1 MDGLYGAKAMILEYC
16 KFLQKKPPLYISNYK
31 NHHSS
36 DPSCEFIA
44 LHNQF
49 CLDQVLEQRCLGNLQ
64 YSNIFGTGESW
75 LKGTVQPYHQPFL

>member
-1 MDGLYGAKAMILEYC
+1 MDGLYGAKAMILEYR
-16 KFLQKKPPLYISNYK
+16 KFLKKPPLLSPTINVNFHVSLL
-31 NHHSS
+31 
-36 DPSCEFIA
+36 A

-75 LKGTVQPYHQPFL
+75 LKGTVQP